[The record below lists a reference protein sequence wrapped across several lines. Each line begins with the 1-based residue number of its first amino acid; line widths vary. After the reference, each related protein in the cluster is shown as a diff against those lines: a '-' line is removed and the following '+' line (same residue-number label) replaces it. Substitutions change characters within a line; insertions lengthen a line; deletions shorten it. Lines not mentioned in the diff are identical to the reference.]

1 MKFLATHAESTGK
14 VGVVGFCWGGGMV
27 NRLAAAGTTLNAG
40 VSYYG
45 SQLPAADVPK
55 ISCPLMLHYASLDQR
70 INAGIAAYEA
80 ALKENKKPYELF
92 MYDGADH
99 AFNNNTN
106 AARYNKE
113 AADLAWKRT
122 VAFFTKYLK

>member
-1 MKFLATHAESTGK
+1 M
-14 VGVVGFCWGGGMV
+14 
-27 NRLAAAGTTLNAG
+27 
-40 VSYYG
+40 
-45 SQLPAADVPK
+45 PK
-55 ISCPLMLHYASLDQR
+55 IRGPLMLHYASLDQR
-70 INAGIAAYEA
+70 INVGIAAYEA

-122 VAFFTKYLK
+122 VAFFTEYLK